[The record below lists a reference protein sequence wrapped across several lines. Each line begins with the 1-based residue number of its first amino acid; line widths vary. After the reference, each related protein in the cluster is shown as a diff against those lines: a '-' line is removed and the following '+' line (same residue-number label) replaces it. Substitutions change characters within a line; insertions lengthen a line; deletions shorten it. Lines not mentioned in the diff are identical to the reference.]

1 MLLHNARIVGGL
13 MSSISLKSRVENH
26 VVVLFLSTLVVGF
39 GAGIGAY
46 KALISLSGQVVVSS
60 ETLDRK
66 EAEASECEG
75 QLAALRA
82 DHSAKAVPEKLS
94 DPARI
99 SFESTTSGDHS
110 PINNSAGAES
120 RA

>member
-1 MLLHNARIVGGL
+1 MLLHNACIVGGL

-39 GAGIGAY
+39 GAGIAAY
-46 KALISLSGQVVVSS
+46 KALISISGQVVVSS

-66 EAEASECEG
+66 QAEASECAG

-82 DHSAKAVPEKLS
+82 DHTAKAAPEKPS

-110 PINNSAGAES
+110 PISNSVGTDK
-120 RA
+120 